1 MPLQTFIYPPGTR
14 VRIRRG
20 KFPMDASQI
29 GKTGL
34 IVDVNDYRPNHYG
47 VTLDGESERRDFLE
61 DEIEPVG
68 S

>member
-1 MPLQTFIYPPGTR
+1 MPLKTFLYPPGTR

-29 GKTGL
+29 GRTGI
-34 IVDVNDYRPNHYG
+34 IVEVNEYRPKHYC
-47 VTLDGESERRDFLE
+47 VTLDGETELRDFLE

-68 S
+68 G

>member
-1 MPLQTFIYPPGTR
+1 MPLQTFIYPLGTR

-20 KFPMDASQI
+20 TFPMDASQI

-34 IVDVNDYRPNHYG
+34 IVDLNDYRPKHYG